1 MRLVIAGSLAAGVFL
16 AGCGSTTSSPP
27 PVESTSQSGGVAAA
41 AGNCLVGAPAQGQF
55 REFDD
60 EYDGI
65 VGTISNDTGSAI
77 DIGRLGARDAACVLA
92 PGQGVAFAARPTEA
106 FYAYLPGQGKGTVV
120 TVYDPPM
127 GYPRADVAAYA
138 AGKWCGTT
146 ETSSFLGEGESWG
159 TDTALSGDVSV
170 KRLPDSADAA
180 REWSGSSGHV
190 DDWARIDIRI
200 ERVGDSC

>member
-1 MRLVIAGSLAAGVFL
+1 MRLVIAGSLAVGVL
-16 AGCGSTTSSPP
+16 VAGCGSTASTPP
-27 PVESTSQSGGVAAA
+27 PVESTALDGGVAAV
-41 AGNCLVGAPAQGQF
+41 AGNCPVGAPAQGQF
-55 REFDD
+55 REFDS
-60 EYDGI
+60 EYDGV
-65 VGTISNDTGSAI
+65 VGSIYNDTGSAV
-77 DIGRLGARDAACVLA
+77 DIGRLGGREPACVLA
-92 PGQGVAFAARPTEA
+92 PGQSVAFAARPTEA
-106 FYAYLPGQGKGTVV
+106 FYAYLPSQDKGTVV

-138 AGKWCGTT
+138 NGKWCGTT

-180 REWSGSSGHV
+180 RQWSGSSGHI